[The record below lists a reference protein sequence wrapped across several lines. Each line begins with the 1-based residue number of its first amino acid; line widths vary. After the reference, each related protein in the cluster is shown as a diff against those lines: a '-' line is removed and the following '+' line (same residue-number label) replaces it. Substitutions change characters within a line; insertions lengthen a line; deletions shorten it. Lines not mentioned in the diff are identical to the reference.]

1 MKRRL
6 LTILFLLALL
16 LTACGKEDPIVTEPT
31 WPGYTGTMENYEYYH
46 TEERDQ
52 KWEEDVLYIADKFL
66 TLHPY
71 LADRDRKTKYI
82 VDFNGAYDVEYSD
95 IHYNE
100 ALRSQFISEINQLIP
115 EISSMRDGEI
125 KYACSRIVAQIGCAH
140 SVVAVGAEGFLPFVL
155 EPIECEDGYAMC
167 TVWAEESYADL
178 LGSKFVSVNGIPVE
192 EIVARLSEYIEHENE
207 HWLLH
212 YISTYDYFS
221 FLCERLALTVVGV
234 ATPDDT
240 SAEVGFEQNGEVR
253 TVMVNYLLPEEFR
266 DAEYVCHDMVGSD
279 SMRFRHYDQ
288 NYWIEV
294 VEDGAEPYV
303 YARFL
308 STYEEK
314 NYPIN
319 NFLQD
324 IINAL
329 NSREEPMKLIL
340 DFRHNGGG
348 SILSSAMAT
357 FIRSVNR
364 TQTDG
369 IYCLIDGGSFS
380 AGVMIP
386 YSLSKTVEDLV
397 LVGSPTGQAVNH
409 TATGMEFHT
418 PNYGVYFAVSDSFI
432 YTDPENTDDALYP
445 DITVYQ
451 TLEDY
456 QNHVD
461 TVLEYVLMVDQLDD

>member
-1 MKRRL
+1 MRKRL
-6 LTILFLLALL
+6 LAILFLLALL
-16 LTACGKEDPIVTEPT
+16 LTACGKEELIVTAPT
-31 WPGYTGTMENYEYYH
+31 WPGYAGTMENYEYYY
-46 TEERDQ
+46 TEERDR

-66 TLHPY
+66 TTHPY
-71 LADRDRKTKYI
+71 LADKNCVTRFI
-82 VDFNGAYDVEYSD
+82 GDFISPQDQEYSNV
-95 IHYNE
+95 HYNE
-100 ALRSQFISEINQLIP
+100 ELRNQFISEINHLIP
-115 EISSMRDGEI
+115 QISTLRDGEI
-125 KYACSRIVAQIGCAH
+125 RYACNRIVTQIGCAH
-140 SVVAVGAEGFLPFVL
+140 SVVSLGREAVLPFVL
-155 EPIECEDGYAMC
+155 EPIECEDGYTMC
-167 TVWAEESYADL
+167 TVWAEESHADL
-178 LGSKFVSVNGIPVE
+178 LGSKFVSVNGISVE

-253 TVMVNYLLPEEFR
+253 TVVVNYLLPEEFR
-266 DAEYVCHDMVGSD
+266 NAEYVCHDMVGSD

-288 NYWIEV
+288 NYWMEV
-294 VEDGAEPYV
+294 VEDGAESYV

-357 FIRSVNR
+357 FIRSIDR

-386 YSLSKTVEDLV
+386 YSFSKNIEGLV

-409 TATGMEFHT
+409 TTTGMEFHT
-418 PNYGVYFAVSDSFI
+418 PNYGLYFAVSDSFI

-451 TLEDY
+451 TWEDY
-456 QNHVD
+456 QNNID
-461 TVLEYVLMVDQLDD
+461 TVLEYVLTMG

>member
-1 MKRRL
+1 MRRHL
-6 LTILFLLALL
+6 LVALLLALL
-16 LTACGKEDPIVTEPT
+16 LTACGKEEPIVTEPT
-31 WPGYTGTMENYEYYH
+31 WPGYAGTMENYEYYH
-46 TEERDQ
+46 TEERDR

-66 TLHPY
+66 TTHPY
-71 LADRDRKTKYI
+71 LTDRDRKTKYV
-82 VDFNGAYDVEYSD
+82 VDFNGAYEVEYSN

-100 ALRSQFISEINQLIP
+100 ALRNQFISEINQLIP

-125 KYACSRIVAQIGCAH
+125 KYACSGIVAQIGCAH

-178 LGSKFVSVNGIPVE
+178 LGSKIVSVNGVPVE

-212 YISTYDYFS
+212 EIAPNDYFS

-240 SAEVGFEQNGEVR
+240 SAEIGFEQNGAVQAV
-253 TVMVNYLLPEEFR
+253 TVDYFSSLEEFQN
-266 DAEYVCHDMVGSD
+266 AEYVCHDMVGND
-279 SMRFRHYDQ
+279 SLRFRNSDQ
-288 NYWIEV
+288 SYWFDII
-294 VEDGAEPYV
+294 EDGEKSYV
-303 YARFL
+303 YVRFR
-308 STYEEK
+308 SMHEESS
-314 NYPIN
+314 YPIN
-319 NFLQD
+319 RFLQD

-329 NSREEPMKLIL
+329 NSREEPMKLIF
-340 DFRHNGGG
+340 DFRHNSGGYWYQ
-348 SILSSAMAT
+348 SAFDT
-357 FIRSVNR
+357 FVKSLNR

-380 AGVMIP
+380 AAVVIP
-386 YSLSKTVEDLV
+386 NLFSKEIDGAV
-397 LVGSPTGQAVNH
+397 LVGSPTGQSVNF
-409 TATGMEFHT
+409 TEAPLYCIT
-418 PNYGVYFAVSDSFI
+418 PNYEVDFGVAESFI

-451 TLEDY
+451 TWEDY
-456 QNHVD
+456 QNNID
-461 TVLEYVLMVDQLDD
+461 TVLEYVLALD